1 MIRKLIM
8 GFVVVSSFFL
18 FLNIPD
24 CGPGSLYIIMHPSF
38 ESRGTKLYVM
48 LRTAVEGPPSFECDF
63 EYDRKPD
70 TAMVRCA
77 VKDTAGNGFKYF
89 DTTVVFVDTT
99 KIIIDGKRGLCDY
112 IDVFYKSYHGGLNL
126 NYDIITSTYIPVYI
140 TTNDTYRLSG
150 VLEYYDSEQ
159 RLSSDCYSYYKT
171 YNVEFSFIL
180 RSDFPYVWIKPL
192 GHDPVFVSPETS
204 AYMIDETFPLVEQD
218 SFRLSR
224 RRVFKFR
231 YKKSYH
237 YGSVELVPR
246 VDSGWVRLKVSFS
259 VVPRLGWTL
268 PPESL

>member
-24 CGPGSLYIIMHPSF
+24 CNPGGKFIILYPSF

-48 LRTAVEGPPSFECDF
+48 LHTAQGDLPPGDCEF
-63 EYDRKPD
+63 DRKPD

-89 DTTVVFVDTT
+89 DTTVVFIDTT

-112 IDVFYKSYHGGLNL
+112 IRVSYETYSKTLTLNH
-126 NYDIITSTYIPVYI
+126 NIITSTYIPVYI
-140 TTNDTYRLSG
+140 TTDDTYRLSG
-150 VLEYYDSEQ
+150 VLEYSGPESDLWSEC
-159 RLSSDCYSYYKT
+159 SPYSKT

-246 VDSGWVRLKVSFS
+246 VDSGWVRLRVSFS